1 MKRNKTKIIISVV
14 FLVIL
19 ISFKCFIELNK
30 NFTGGVFEL
39 FRSDFFLLLIVI
51 VPFAFEQL
59 KPLISNSNEYVFN
72 QSNNYFESF
81 DRTPVVIKI
90 GEEARLFK
98 KDSKKIKVLILNCQ
112 NINAIEIKNI
122 KYQLYNGLSS
132 SNKDRN
138 FKKYQRIIGDIK
150 IPQNFDIE
158 SFCSYINSLH
168 KYNPIYNNYVNL
180 LILDDQSFDLS
191 DLFRVNQQKINKKVL
206 VVHLT
211 NNLHYQ
217 NKMNNIINLN
227 ELKHSNLNYTF
238 KKDSPINYYN
248 KFIDLIETNIEND
261 PLNAY
266 ALKKVIDSNKIF
278 LDMNEN
284 FIIPLYY
291 NKIGNYEKA
300 LQYMLANINSK
311 FDETT
316 DVYRYILADTFH
328 LNGEYIIAASIL
340 KNISNKSAFVTKLEM
355 HLEKHLGNFSNYSAT
370 TDYSNLKLLSI
381 AMIDLIDKS
390 INNVV
395 AKKINF
401 VTANNPNLDINKY
414 EIKTTEI
421 SNYNMYRAVF
431 LASDNKLNEA
441 LELINNCIAK
451 FESENDHYYYNAY
464 YIKPEILRIMND
476 FSEAYKFYLKSSG
489 ILDDHVDINL
499 LDQNYFSTKS
509 LELLGYVHGDASD
522 RIIAYK
528 ENHYDKLNH
537 KKYISNIKIPE
548 MYDECLKEKINLR
561 FNQKILNIINET
573 SLNDKDWNKLKTILL
588 NNIFIIL

>member
-1 MKRNKTKIIISVV
+1 MKDGDLFERKEVKLWLNHEKNYDLKSNFMFEENTIKIDWRTISEHLKKTIIHAINQRETKFENIYLVFSHKYSNECIQKISHCMEV
-14 FLVIL
+14 
-19 ISFKCFIELNK
+19 NK
-30 NFTGGVFEL
+30 NQDQMETRENYLQL
-39 FRSDFFLLLIVI
+39 F
-51 VPFAFEQL
+51 
-59 KPLISNSNEYVFN
+59 
-72 QSNNYFESF
+72 
-81 DRTPVVIKI
+81 
-90 GEEARLFK
+90 
-98 KDSKKIKVLILNCQ
+98 
-112 NINAIEIKNI
+112 
-122 KYQLYNGLSS
+122 
-132 SNKDRN
+132 
-138 FKKYQRIIGDIK
+138 
-150 IPQNFDIE
+150 
-158 SFCSYINSLH
+158 
-168 KYNPIYNNYVNL
+168 
-180 LILDDQSFDLS
+180 
-191 DLFRVNQQKINKKVL
+191 
-206 VVHLT
+206 
-211 NNLHYQ
+211 Q
-217 NKMNNIINLN
+217 NKMMLYSSLAIVIFGSLCV
-227 ELKHSNLNYTF
+227 
-238 KKDSPINYYN
+238 
-248 KFIDLIETNIEND
+248 
-261 PLNAY
+261 Y
-266 ALKKVIDSNKIF
+266 ALSELWIYTRKKEWKICRIF
-278 LDMNEN
+278 GYDH
-284 FIIPLYY
+284 F
-291 NKIGNYEKA
+291 K
-300 LQYMLANINSK
+300 
-311 FDETT
+311 
-316 DVYRYILADTFH
+316 
-328 LNGEYIIAASIL
+328 IL

-414 EIKTTEI
+414 EIKSTEI

-464 YIKPEILRIMND
+464 YIKAEILRIMND

-528 ENHYDKLNH
+528 ESHYDKLNH

-573 SLNDKDWNKLKTILL
+573 SLNDKDWSKLKTILL

>member
-19 ISFKCFIELNK
+19 ISFKCIIELNK

-39 FRSDFFLLLIVI
+39 FKSDFFLLLIVI

-132 SNKDRN
+132 SNKDKN

-284 FIIPLYY
+284 YIIPLYY

-316 DVYRYILADTFH
+316 DVYKYILADTFH
-328 LNGEYIIAASIL
+328 LNGEYIIATSIL

-370 TDYSNLKLLSI
+370 IDYSNLKLLSI

-464 YIKPEILRIMND
+464 YIKAEILRIMND

-537 KKYISNIKIPE
+537 KKYISNIEIPE

-573 SLNDKDWNKLKTILL
+573 SLNDKDSNKLKTILL

>member
-19 ISFKCFIELNK
+19 ISFKCLIELNK

-316 DVYRYILADTFH
+316 DVYKYILADTFH

-464 YIKPEILRIMND
+464 YIKAEILRIMND

>member
-19 ISFKCFIELNK
+19 ISFKCLIELNK

-98 KDSKKIKVLILNCQ
+98 KDSEKIKVLILNCQ

-316 DVYRYILADTFH
+316 DVYKYILADTFH

-464 YIKPEILRIMND
+464 YIKAEILRIMND

-561 FNQKILNIINET
+561 FN
-573 SLNDKDWNKLKTILL
+573 
-588 NNIFIIL
+588 